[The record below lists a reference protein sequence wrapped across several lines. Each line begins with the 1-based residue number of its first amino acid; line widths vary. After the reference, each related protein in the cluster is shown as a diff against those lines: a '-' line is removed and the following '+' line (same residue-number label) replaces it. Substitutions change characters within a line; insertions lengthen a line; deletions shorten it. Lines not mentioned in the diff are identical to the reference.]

1 MIKKNLMSETSNF
14 LNIKEF
20 MNTFTGWK
28 LMKKKLLLHGC
39 VLLILIL
46 LICGCTEQTAIKQK
60 TEPEPSENMLPRI
73 QECRTEYFDSNDSAT
88 VFFIAVATDDDGT
101 IVMYSWNLSDGF
113 KSNEQ
118 SFVHTFSHAG
128 AYQAQLTV
136 MDDKGA
142 INSTSITGYVY

>member
-1 MIKKNLMSETSNF
+1 
-14 LNIKEF
+14 
-20 MNTFTGWK
+20 
-28 LMKKKLLLHGC
+28 MKKEILIYGFVLLL
-39 VLLILIL
+39 IIL
-46 LICGCTEQTAIKQK
+46 LFGGCTEQTAIKEK
-60 TEPEPSENMLPRI
+60 TEPVLSENKLPII
-73 QECRTEYFDSNDSAT
+73 QECRAEYFDTSDSAT

-101 IVMYSWNLSDGF
+101 IVLYSWNLSDGF